1 MDTVASR
8 RLLLSSTCTIA
19 LPLGTNCWAIL
30 TTIGRTPPG
39 LLRTSI
45 TRPFIPCCSRAAS
58 SFSNR
63 SAVFIENSVTSI
75 TPTPPCSIRAYTV
88 SSAISSRI
96 ILYSR
101 VAAVPARF
109 TFTLAS
115 VPLGPRILDTASF
128 RLKPSND
135 SPFTDSKIS
144 LGLIPAFSAGEPL
157 IGDTTTTF
165 PFSMDTSAPMP
176 VKDPSICSEN
186 CCAVSGPM

>member
-1 MDTVASR
+1 MP
-8 RLLLSSTCTIA
+8 
-19 LPLGTNCWAIL
+19 LPLGTNCCAISI
-30 TTIGRTPPG
+30 TTGKTPPG

-45 TRPFIPCCSRAAS
+45 TRPFIPFCSKAAN
-58 SFSNR
+58 SFWNR

-75 TPTPPCSIRAYTV
+75 TPTPPCSMRAYTV
-88 SSAISSRI
+88 SSAISART
-96 ILYSR
+96 ILNSSD
-101 VAAVPARF
+101 AAEPDRF

-165 PFSMDTSAPMP
+165 PFSMDTSAPIP
-176 VKDPSICSEN
+176 VKEPSICSEN